1 LELNMI
7 RWLALILVLL
17 ATPAWAQEREPDL
30 VLTGQVVGADNQSYK
45 PLTFDVPPGVTR
57 LTVAFDYARDQKTV
71 VDLGLMD
78 PVRFRGWSGG
88 NKQRFTL
95 AAEDATPSYLPG
107 PLPAGRWTLLLGVPN
122 ARPASAAAYEARIF
136 FDRDDGAKGF
146 SSTSLKAAPG
156 WYRGDLH
163 MHTAHSDGACLTQA
177 GVRAPCPVYR
187 TVEAAVARGLDF
199 IAITDHNTTS
209 HYEAMAELQPAF
221 DKLLLIPGRE
231 VTTFH
236 GHANV
241 FGPTGFID
249 FRLSDP
255 AVPNIKALQD
265 AVAAAGGLFSINH
278 PSSPSGEICM
288 GCGWTAPDTDYDEVQ
303 AIEVANG
310 GSERA
315 QGAAEGPLSGVPF
328 WERQLN
334 AGHRITAVGG
344 SDNHDAGMPLGVASS
359 VGRPTTVVHAEALST
374 PAILAGL
381 RAGRVF
387 IDLDASGDRVLDL
400 TAKWA
405 KDQAVMGGVLRVSP
419 GESVAFTAV
428 LVGGDPK
435 GLEIVRDGTVVKAPI
450 GPDGVFRLP
459 AGKTT
464 SWVRLNLRDGK
475 GRLML
480 IGNPIYLRPF

>member
-1 LELNMI
+1 MV
-7 RWLALILVLL
+7 RWLALILLL
-17 ATPAWAQEREPDL
+17 LSTPAWAQDRKPDL
-30 VLTGQVVGADNQSYK
+30 VLTGQIVGADNQTYK
-45 PLTFDVPPGVTR
+45 PVTFDVPPGVTR

-88 NKQRFTL
+88 NKQGFTL

-122 ARPASAAAYEARIF
+122 ARPASSASYEARIF
-136 FDRDDGAKGF
+136 FERDDGARGLPAAP
-146 SSTSLKAAPG
+146 LKAAPG

-163 MHTAHSDGACLTQA
+163 MHTAHSDGSCLTQA
-177 GVRAPCPVYR
+177 GARAPCPVYR
-187 TVEAAVARGLDF
+187 TVAAASARGLDF

-231 VTTFH
+231 VTTFQ

-249 FRLSDP
+249 FRLGEP
-255 AVPNIKALQD
+255 AVPNIKTLQD

-288 GCGWTAPDTDYDEVQ
+288 GCGWTAPGTDYDEVQ

-315 QGAAEGPLSGVPF
+315 QHGAEGPLSGVAF
-328 WERQLN
+328 WEKQLN
-334 AGHRITAVGG
+334 AGHRITAIGG
-344 SDNHDAGMPLGVASS
+344 SDNHDAGLAPDVAGS
-359 VGRPTTVVHAEALST
+359 VGRPTTVVHADALST
-374 PAILAGL
+374 LAILAGL

-387 IDLDASGDRVLDL
+387 IDLDASSDRLLDL
-400 TAKWA
+400 TARSA
-405 KDQAVMGGVLRVSP
+405 RDQAVMGGVLRVKA
-419 GESVAFTAV
+419 GETVAFTAA
-428 LVGGDPK
+428 LVGGDLK
-435 GLEIVRDGTVVKAPI
+435 GLQIVRDGVVVNTPI
-450 GPDGVFRLP
+450 GPDGTFRLP
-459 AGKTT
+459 AGKTA
-464 SWVRLNLRDGK
+464 SWVRLNLRDDK

-480 IGNPIYLRPF
+480 IGNPIYLRPAA